1 MAIQPVDSVR
11 ATQAA
16 GAEAQI
22 ASAGHARIAT
32 IRATVSDVD
41 YPMIPFAML
50 KDDPRP
56 AFQQW
61 KEAYLA
67 AIEGKENVLRA
78 VCEAWNRAFISL
90 KPEQLFFVCAWAS
103 VPDAPALVVQVSEL
117 LFGIAT
123 PGPHRKRWCTTRAVT
138 RQGEPIAWCC
148 EIDMSEEACS
158 QVAEVVFSEENMIQ
172 LAEKP

>member
-1 MAIQPVDSVR
+1 MALQPADYVQ
-11 ATQAA
+11 AIQAA

-22 ASAGHARIAT
+22 ASAGHARIAV
-32 IRATVSDVD
+32 IRATVSNVD

-61 KEAYLA
+61 KETYLPT
-67 AIEGKENVLRA
+67 IEGSENALRA

-90 KPEQLFFVCAWAS
+90 RSEQLFFVCAWAS

-138 RQGEPIAWCC
+138 RQGKLVAWCC
-148 EIDMSEEACS
+148 EIDMSEEACN
-158 QVAEVVFSEENMIQ
+158 QVAEIVFSEENMIQ
-172 LAEKP
+172 LVEQP

>member
-1 MAIQPVDSVR
+1 MALQPADYVS
-11 ATQAA
+11 TIQAA

-22 ASAGHARIAT
+22 APAGHARIAV

-61 KEAYLA
+61 KERYLPT
-67 AIEGKENVLRA
+67 IEKENALRA
-78 VCEAWNRAFISL
+78 ACEAWNQAFIAL
-90 KPEQLFFVCAWAS
+90 RPEQLFFVCAWAS
-103 VPDAPALVVQVSEL
+103 VPDAPALVVQISEL

-123 PGPHRKRWCTTRAVT
+123 PGPHRTRWCTTRAVT
-138 RQGEPIAWCC
+138 SQGEPVAWCC

-158 QVAEVVFSEENMIQ
+158 QVAEIVFSEENM
-172 LAEKP
+172 LRLVER